1 MFRGDGCV
9 DQAGTRYI
17 TTSRQ
22 LAYQTRM
29 ILFRLGILNSIQ
41 IKKAYLGKI
50 LGRDKLTQLAEKY
63 TIVVHKELMEIFD
76 KQPKKAIV
84 KHPTL
89 GFIKDGFVY
98 LPIRYTAEVP
108 FAGTVYNLEVEE
120 DGTYATAGA
129 LLHNCDAVM
138 DQISVRLSKEYLE
151 KAGAILHHNVDKSL
165 LVAGVSEPRFGGG
178 IVKHPMLLVFGDRAT
193 SEING
198 EKIDVG
204 EIAVNVAKE
213 WFRKN
218 MRFVDPE
225 RHVKYQVELKPGSV
239 GLVDIFKRKGKILG
253 ANDTSAAVG
262 YAPIT
267 RTEKIVLKTEQF
279 LNSKEFK
286 QRFPESGEDIKVM
299 GYRNNNGLHLTISM
313 AFVDRYINSEEEY
326 FEKKAKILEET
337 DSFVKMNTDFDKV
350 NVELNTLDVRGR
362 GIGGIY
368 LTVLGTSA
376 DSGDSGQVG
385 RGNRVN
391 GLISL
396 NRPFCSEA
404 AAGKN
409 PVSHVGK
416 IYNVL
421 TYKIAQHVY
430 EEVPE
435 VEEVYIWLLSRIG
448 SPIDHPAIAAAQVI
462 MKRNNSLEK
471 VRREIEKVLDCELG
485 NIDKFCME
493 LAQGKI
499 SIC

>member
-1 MFRGDGCV
+1 LRNIIVERLRQTPLEKQRLEIVERKGLGHPD
-9 DQAGTRYI
+9 YI
-17 TTSRQ
+17 
-22 LAYQTRM
+22 
-29 ILFRLGILNSIQ
+29 
-41 IKKAYLGKI
+41 
-50 LGRDKLTQLAEKY
+50 
-63 TIVVHKELMEIFD
+63 
-76 KQPKKAIV
+76 
-84 KHPTL
+84 
-89 GFIKDGFVY
+89 
-98 LPIRYTAEVP
+98 
-108 FAGTVYNLEVEE
+108 
-120 DGTYATAGA
+120 
-129 LLHNCDAVM
+129 CDAVM
-138 DQISVRLSKEYLE
+138 EQISLRLSKEYLE
-151 KAGAILHHNVDKSL
+151 KAGTILHHNVDKSL
-165 LVAGVSEPRFGGG
+165 LVAGQSELRFGGG
-178 IVKHPMLLVFGDRAT
+178 IVKQPMLFVFGDRAT
-193 SEING
+193 TEFDG
-198 EKIDVG
+198 VKIDVE

-218 MRFVDPE
+218 MRFVDPDK
-225 RHVKYQVELKPGSV
+225 HVKYQVELKPGSA
-239 GLVDIFKRKGKILG
+239 GLVDIFKRKGKVLG

-262 YAPIT
+262 YAPMT

-286 QRFPESGEDIKVM
+286 QRHPESGEDIKVM
-299 GYRNNNGLHLTISM
+299 GSRNNNNLNLTISM
-313 AFVDRYINSEEEY
+313 AFVDRFISSEEEY
-326 FEKKAKILEET
+326 FEKKAEILEEINK
-337 DSFVKMNTDFDKV
+337 FVRANTDFEKV
-350 NVELNTLDVRGR
+350 NVQLNTLDARGR
-362 GIGGIY
+362 GIDGVY

-421 TYKIAQHVY
+421 TFKVAQHVY

-435 VEEVYIWLLSRIG
+435 LEEVYVWLLSEIG
-448 SPIDHPAIAAAQVI
+448 RPIDQPAIAAAQVV
-462 MKRNNSLEK
+462 MAEDSSLDK
-471 VRREIEKVLDCELG
+471 VKSKIEAVLDYELE